1 MKLIFIHLNQSFL
14 FAQYGVLFLGKVV
27 IIFEVGHAFPI
38 EQVFCHAGK
47 QEHQGHY
54 NHRDGTHGEQNQRQN
69 GKASLTRPMRMSK
82 RLVAKRL
89 NALAHRFEYGHH
101 GGECTPLLRN
111 ARKCM
116 GGAL

>member
-1 MKLIFIHLNQSFL
+1 MKLITIHGFNPFIMRE
-14 FAQYGVLFLGKVV
+14 V
-27 IIFEVGHAFPI
+27 ILTLDTIIIVGIRDAFSIERIFSDAHN
-38 EQVFCHAGK
+38 
-47 QEHQGHY
+47 QEHQGQ
-54 NHRDGTHGEQNQRQN
+54 NDQRDGAHGEQNECQN
-69 GKASLTRPMRMSK
+69 GKAGFARPMRVCK